1 MLYLM
6 RTSFTQKEV
15 TEILGISPNTLQ
27 GWSRDGL
34 VIPSVA
40 NTKGRGIM
48 RLYSVSDLTQIKIV
62 SILSRKSFNRTLI
75 KSLCDHL
82 SGESFKEQAKKLK
95 MSKKDFKASNS
106 RDALTGRVI
115 SSVQILVDIHRESL
129 LSPYFD
135 HFGFPLYLILSDD
148 TWTFRQNLKFDSM
161 PGGSTVVLIIDI
173 SKIMDEI
180 KRKIG

>member
-15 TEILGISPNTLQ
+15 IEILGISPNTLQ

-48 RLYSVSDLTQIKIV
+48 RLYSVNDLTQIKII
-62 SILSRKSFNRTLI
+62 SILSRLSFNRTLI

-82 SGESFKEQAKKLK
+82 SGEFIKEQARVLKL
-95 MSKKDFKASNS
+95 SKKDLKAGGFSS
-106 RDALTGRVI
+106 IKDVVDTHRD
-115 SSVQILVDIHRESL
+115 SL

-135 HFGFPLYLILSDD
+135 RFGTPLYLILSNDI
-148 TWTFRQNLKFDSM
+148 WTFRQNLKFDSM
-161 PGGSTVVLIIDI
+161 PGDSTVILIIDI

-180 KRKIG
+180 KRKIR